1 MLVKP
6 HFPLCIITINEVG
19 KTQSTLRNI
28 IPIIPSLTF
37 PIIKK
42 ENETKMLKLVILCL
56 LFKPVKTLGE
66 HRIQNNLKTP
76 TTIAHKKLYFI

>member
-6 HFPLCIITINEVG
+6 HFPLCTATINEVG
-19 KTQSTLRNI
+19 KTQSALRNI
-28 IPIIPSLTF
+28 IPMIQSLTF

-56 LFKPVKTLGE
+56 LFKPVKTPGK
-66 HRIQNNLKTP
+66 HRIQNNLKIP
-76 TTIAHKKLYFI
+76 TMAHKKLYFI